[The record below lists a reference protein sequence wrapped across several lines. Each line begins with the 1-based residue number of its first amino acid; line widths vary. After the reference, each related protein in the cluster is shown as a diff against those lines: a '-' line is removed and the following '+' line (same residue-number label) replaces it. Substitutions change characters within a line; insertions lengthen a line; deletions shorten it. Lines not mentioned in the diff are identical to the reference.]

1 MESGRVK
8 WFDSRRGFGFITPEN
23 RSIQD
28 LFVHYSGIAGS
39 GYKSLIR
46 GQNVYFEIGD
56 SPKGF
61 QAINVMIQNP
71 IQKPEIDYDADSIGN
86 LKIA

>member
-23 RSIQD
+23 RLLQD
-28 LFVHYSGIAGS
+28 LFVHYSSISGN

-46 GQNVYFEIGD
+46 GQNVYFEIGNGR
-56 SPKGF
+56 KGL
-61 QAINVMIQNP
+61 QAINVMILNP
-71 IQKPEIDYDADSIGN
+71 IQKPEIDYDAESVGN